1 MSFRIPTPEA
11 IREMSRDE
19 LQTALKKAC
28 EEIRSLHLKAD
39 CQRLSSKMRP
49 VQLMDGKVS

>member
-11 IREMSRDE
+11 INSMSTDE
-19 LQTALKKAC
+19 LRLALKKAC
-28 EEIRSLHLKAD
+28 EEIRSLHLKGD

-49 VQLMDGKVS
+49 VQLMEGKVS